1 MRGFSVYRH
10 SSQGNYSTIVHRE
23 VGQIGSRKAH
33 SMDDVDIDSD
43 RRPDSSQQRREPGPV
58 AGRATNGVLRRR

>member
-23 VGQIGSRKAH
+23 VEQIGGRKAH
-33 SMDDVDIDSD
+33 SMDALDIDSD
-43 RRPDSSQQRREPGPV
+43 R
-58 AGRATNGVLRRR
+58 